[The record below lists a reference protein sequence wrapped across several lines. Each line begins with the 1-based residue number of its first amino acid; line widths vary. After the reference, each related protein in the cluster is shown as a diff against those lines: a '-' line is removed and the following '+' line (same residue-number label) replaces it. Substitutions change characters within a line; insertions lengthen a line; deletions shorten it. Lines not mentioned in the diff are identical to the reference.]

1 MAVTRLS
8 DLSFDEDVYL
18 SYAQE
23 NRPDRNAYV
32 QSGVAVTNDSL
43 REAVTEQGTLPTIPY
58 WKDLDASSENVSSDD
73 PNTSATPGKIGTD
86 IMVARQLYLN
96 NGWGAANL
104 AASIN
109 GGNDPMRQIAARTG
123 RYWDMRLAARV
134 QAATLGAYLSNVAAG
149 GDMVYD
155 VSTEDGDNA
164 TADNKWS
171 YDGFV
176 DTLATMGENAS
187 ELGLIAVHP
196 DTMAQMRKQNQIATI
211 QDSETGLMI
220 NMYGEYRVIEDKALP
235 VIAGGTSGFRYVS
248 VLYRQGAI
256 GYAEG
261 DVKNPIGVQMDEAAA
276 NGAGVESLWERKH
289 WIVHPEGFNW
299 TETTV
304 AGLSPTITEFEDAD
318 NWGRKFERENVGLAF
333 FVHN

>member
-134 QAATLGAYLSNVAAG
+134 QRDLTRLRRDLPRYHFRTRTSSAIAAAPSAVPARKAQPASMPWGWRCAPSWAKAGAARRIGAR
-149 GDMVYD
+149 
-155 VSTEDGDNA
+155 
-164 TADNKWS
+164 
-171 YDGFV
+171 
-176 DTLATMGENAS
+176 
-187 ELGLIAVHP
+187 
-196 DTMAQMRKQNQIATI
+196 MAK
-211 QDSETGLMI
+211 GLMI
-220 NMYGEYRVIEDKALP
+220 TPCLGLVR
-235 VIAGGTSGFRYVS
+235 SR
-248 VLYRQGAI
+248 GAC
-256 GYAEG
+256 G
-261 DVKNPIGVQMDEAAA
+261 
-276 NGAGVESLWERKH
+276 
-289 WIVHPEGFNW
+289 PE
-299 TETTV
+299 T
-304 AGLSPTITEFEDAD
+304 
-318 NWGRKFERENVGLAF
+318 GR
-333 FVHN
+333 